1 MITNV
6 HKYSDHTSG
15 VIGAGHGSDVYMFRL
30 EPIREGD
37 LGERWAYK
45 GKVVGQ
51 TFIPDSATG
60 YEHIPQEFYASL
72 DRAWLDPS
80 GHDEFPDPLLDNL
93 EVAGA

>member
-6 HKYSDHTSG
+6 HKYADHTSG
-15 VIGAGHGSDVYMFRL
+15 VIGARGDALCLFRL

-37 LGERWAYK
+37 LGSRWVYK
-45 GKVVGQ
+45 GKVVGD
-51 TFIPDSATG
+51 TFIPADVQG

-72 DRAWLDPS
+72 DRAWSDPN
-80 GHDEFPDPLLDNL
+80 GHDEFPDPFLDNL